1 MRHNRYLL
9 IFIVVIVSIPIRSAL
24 AETNTPVL
32 AEKPKL
38 RQLLREEMQ
47 ALKKAVAEL
56 SQALPQGEWRSV
68 AETAGQIHES
78 FIFQQKLTAE
88 DRKTLH
94 QTLPKGFIRQDKAF
108 HQQAKKLQQAAESED
123 PELSLFYYSKMI
135 ESCVTCHSQF
145 AAHRFPSLLE
155 GGSNH

>member
-32 AEKPKL
+32 AGAPEL